1 MLTLVYGYGVS
12 GKSAVNLLLKL
23 ERQVAVF
30 ADEQVEV
37 QKGVIN
43 RSGMSIDDAL
53 EDVGLVCISP
63 SVELD
68 CELLKEAR
76 LRNIEIISELELGY
90 RNTQGDI
97 IAITGTN
104 GKTTCT
110 ELITAMLKN
119 AQINADYY
127 GNIGV
132 PFAENSLDITQDKV
146 AVLEVSSFQLA
157 TIELF
162 CPKIAICL
170 NISDDHLE
178 YHKSIQNYIKCK
190 LNIFK
195 NQDKN
200 EYAVVNFDDEILKS
214 ATKDIKSDIY
224 YFSLNSKVKG
234 SYLQGK
240 SIYFFSQKEEY
251 ICDIDDIN
259 IKGEHNVA
267 NCLACITACKIL
279 NMPNNVIV
287 GTLKQFELSSHRV
300 QLVRT
305 LNGVKYFDDSKSTN
319 ISSTISACKAMI
331 GKTVLL
337 VGGYDKGLDYHKMFA
352 ELPIKVTTV
361 ICFGDNKDK
370 IIQDAEKSYCT
381 SVIRAES
388 LEDAIEISHKIKCD
402 NVLFSPATSSFDRF
416 ANYAERGNFFKEYVM
431 GFKNWLNLRKLM

>member
-23 ERQVAVF
+23 ERQVAVY
-30 ADEQVEV
+30 ADNQIEV
-37 QKGVIN
+37 KEGVIN
-43 RSGMSIDDAL
+43 RSGLSATKAL
-53 EDVGLVCISP
+53 EDVGLICISP
-63 SVELD
+63 SVELECD
-68 CELLKEAR
+68 LLKEAR

-110 ELITAMLKN
+110 ELITTMLKN

-132 PFAENSLDITQDKV
+132 PFAENSLDITEDKV

-157 TIELF
+157 TTELF

-170 NISDDHLE
+170 NIADDHLE
-178 YHKSIQNYIKCK
+178 YHKSIENYIKCK
-190 LNIFK
+190 LKIFK

-200 EYAVVNFDDEILKS
+200 EYAVLNFDDDILKE
-214 ATKDIKSDIY
+214 AAKDIKSDVY
-224 YFSLNSKVKG
+224 YFSLSNKVKG
-234 SYLQGK
+234 CYLQGK
-240 SIYFFSQKEEY
+240 SIYFANSNEEY
-251 ICDIDDIN
+251 ICSVDDIN
-259 IKGEHNVA
+259 IKGEHNIA

-287 GTLKQFELSSHRV
+287 NTLRQFELSSHRL

-305 LNGVKYFDDSKSTN
+305 IGGVKYFDDSKSTN
-319 ISSTISACKAMI
+319 ILSTISACKAMI

-337 VGGYDKGLDYHKMFA
+337 VGGYDKGLDYRKMFD

-361 ICFGDNKDK
+361 ICFGDNKDR
-370 IIQDAEKSYCT
+370 IIKDSDKSYCT
-381 SVIRAES
+381 SVIRADS

-416 ANYAERGNFFKEYVM
+416 ANYAERGNFFKDYVM
-431 GFKNWLNLRKLM
+431 RFKN